1 MFCLLAFSLG
11 AQEFST
17 LVFSK
22 TAGFRHASIETGV
35 AALEKLALEYN
46 FSMYHTEDANHFTD
60 DNLAQYDVIIFL
72 NTTGDILDDDQQASM
87 ERFVRQGKG
96 FVGVHSA
103 TDTEY
108 DWPWFVKLIGGNFD
122 SHPKVQEA
130 RLRVVDHSHLS
141 TQLLPSDWVRTDE
154 WYNFKNFNPDVH
166 VLLDLDESTYEGGNH
181 GGSHP
186 FAWYHEY
193 DGGRVFY
200 TCCGHT
206 KETYEEHAFLAH
218 LMGGIK
224 YAAGKLEYMNTLSE
238 KEEADGWRL
247 LFDGKTTNGWR
258 NYQKD
263 GIGSSWVVKEG
274 TLTLEVEEMENGRTR
289 SKDGGDI
296 ITTEQFENFELALEW
311 KISPCGNSG
320 IMFGISED
328 SQYQRVWHTGPEMQV
343 LDNTC
348 HPDAKIH
355 THRAGDLYDLIAC
368 REETVKPAGEWN
380 QVRIRIDDGKGT
392 FWLNGVQVVEFE
404 MFTPEWNAMVAESK
418 FKDLPDFAKHRKGH
432 ISLQDHNDEVSYRNI
447 KIKTW

>member
-11 AQEFST
+11 AHEFST

-108 DWPWFVKLIGGNFD
+108 DWPWFVKLIGGNFE

-238 KEEADGWRL
+238 RWHRQQLG
-247 LFDGKTTNGWR
+247 GKRR
-258 NYQKD
+258 N
-263 GIGSSWVVKEG
+263 
-274 TLTLEVEEMENGRTR
+274 T
-289 SKDGGDI
+289 
-296 ITTEQFENFELALEW
+296 
-311 KISPCGNSG
+311 
-320 IMFGISED
+320 
-328 SQYQRVWHTGPEMQV
+328 HTGGGR
-343 LDNTC
+343 NGKRANSFKRWRR
-348 HPDAKIH
+348 HH
-355 THRAGDLYDLIAC
+355 HHRA
-368 REETVKPAGEWN
+368 V
-380 QVRIRIDDGKGT
+380 
-392 FWLNGVQVVEFE
+392 
-404 MFTPEWNAMVAESK
+404 
-418 FKDLPDFAKHRKGH
+418 
-432 ISLQDHNDEVSYRNI
+432 
-447 KIKTW
+447 